1 MIMKSVGFLEDIRS
15 IVPRSETKR
24 HELEDYSTFIS
35 RVLKLFH

>member
-24 HELEDYSTFIS
+24 HEH
-35 RVLKLFH
+35 LFYVYFTCS